1 MFKMFT
7 FQQFMEV
14 QTLNGGGGGIWVCK
28 KKNAVPKTLQKYLEW
43 QGF

>member
-14 QTLNGGGGGIWVCK
+14 QTLNGGGGESEYVK